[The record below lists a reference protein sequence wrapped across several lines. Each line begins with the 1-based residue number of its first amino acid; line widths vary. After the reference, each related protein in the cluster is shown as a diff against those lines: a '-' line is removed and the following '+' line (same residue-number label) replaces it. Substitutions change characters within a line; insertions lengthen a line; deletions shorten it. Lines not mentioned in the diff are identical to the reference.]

1 MYDHVCSHRRK
12 GCTIILFNWL
22 KEIYLLFY
30 FFLKSVGWMLGME
43 NLRHDLAWLC
53 RNLERRTISLICN
66 QPFHIWDCGYVM
78 RVTHHCTLTALL
90 PKRSQGKLTKSWL
103 FNHFNKVFSVFN
115 NCVCS
120 LDGVWE
126 PGTATCV
133 TQPWPPCKASRHP
146 AHWQAVKIERG
157 RKTTEQHKM
166 ASKSRMLG
174 FHVDRFLFS
183 SLWSLKF
190 PYKANNYCVCTGI
203 SVVPPIGVPQ

>member
-1 MYDHVCSHRRK
+1 
-12 GCTIILFNWL
+12 
-22 KEIYLLFY
+22 
-30 FFLKSVGWMLGME
+30 MLGME
-43 NLRHDLAWLC
+43 TPHRLDLVWLC

-146 AHWQAVKIERG
+146 AHWQAVKIEREG
-157 RKTTEQHKM
+157 DNRIKMTTEQHKM

-183 SLWSLKF
+183 SLWSLNF

-203 SVVPPIGVPQ
+203 PVVPPSGVPL

>member
-1 MYDHVCSHRRK
+1 
-12 GCTIILFNWL
+12 
-22 KEIYLLFY
+22 
-30 FFLKSVGWMLGME
+30 MLGME
-43 NLRHDLAWLC
+43 TPHRHDLAWLC
-53 RNLERRTISLICN
+53 RNLERRMISLICN

-90 PKRSQGKLTKSWL
+90 PKRSQGKLTKSWV
-103 FNHFNKVFSVFN
+103 FNHFNKAFSVLN

-120 LDGVWE
+120 LEGVWE
-126 PGTATCV
+126 PGMATCV
-133 TQPWPPCKASRHP
+133 TQQWPPCKASRHP

-203 SVVPPIGVPQ
+203 SVVPPSGVPQ